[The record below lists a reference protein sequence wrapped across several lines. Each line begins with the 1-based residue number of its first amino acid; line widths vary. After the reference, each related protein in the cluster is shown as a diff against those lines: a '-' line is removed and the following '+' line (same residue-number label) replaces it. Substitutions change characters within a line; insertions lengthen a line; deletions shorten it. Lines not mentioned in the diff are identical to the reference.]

1 MADAASALIEFP
13 IVDTPTTPAEQ
24 PWPLTARLAYRFFAV
39 YFGLYVVCTQMLN
52 GFIPFPINLPNVS
65 DRGPVRWMVEWAAR
79 GVFGVTTP
87 LVVTGSGSGD
97 KTFDWVLAFCLLVI
111 SLLVT
116 AGWSLVAKVSNYDRG
131 HAGYRVFLRFA
142 LGTTMLTYGAAKII
156 PLQMPFPSLQRLLE
170 PYGHFSPMGVLW
182 ASIGTSPWYESF
194 TGVAELSA
202 AVLLFIPFTAPL
214 GALVAL
220 ACTIQIFMLN
230 MTYDV
235 PVKLFSFHLIVMSMF
250 LLVPDCQRILNA
262 VLVATAAKPRRVAWV
277 VQVAIGAWFV
287 ALALKGS
294 VDSWAQYGGGA
305 PKSPLY
311 GVWNVAYMSI
321 DGVERSALVTDYDR
335 WRRVI
340 FDRPQG
346 MVFQRMDDTFAPYG
360 NKIDTAAKTVAL
372 TRGVDP
378 NWSASFTYDQ
388 PSADRLTMSGE
399 MDGRKVVLRLELFPR
414 VRFLLVSRGFNW
426 VQEYP
431 FNR

>member
-1 MADAASALIEFP
+1 MAEAAPALIEFP
-13 IVDTPTTPAEQ
+13 LAEAFVEPTPRR
-24 PWPLTARLAYRFFAV
+24 WPLAARLAFRFFSV

-65 DRGPVRWMVEWAAR
+65 DQGPVRWMVEWVAR
-79 GVFGVTTP
+79 SVFGVTTP

-111 SLLVT
+111 SLVVSV
-116 AGWSLVAKVSNYDRG
+116 GWSLVAKVSNYDRG
-131 HAGYRVFLRFA
+131 HARYRLFLRFA
-142 LGTTMLTYGAAKII
+142 LATSMLTYGAAKLI

-182 ASIGTSPWYESF
+182 ASIGASRPYEVF
-194 TGVAELSA
+194 TGVAETTA
-202 AVLLFIPFTAPL
+202 AVLLFIPHTAPL

-220 ACTIQIFMLN
+220 ACTIQVWMLN

-235 PVKLFSFHLIVMSMF
+235 PVKLFSFHLIVMALF
-250 LLVPDCQRILNA
+250 LLVPDCRRILAA
-262 VLVATAAKPRRVAWV
+262 VRIEPSSQPRRVAWILQV
-277 VQVAIGAWFV
+277 VLGAWFV
-287 ALALKGS
+287 AVAMKGS
-294 VDSWAQYGGGA
+294 VDAWTQYGGGA

-311 GVWNVAYMSI
+311 GVWRVAYMSV
-321 DGVERSALVTDYDR
+321 DGVERSPLVTDYDR

-346 MVFQRMDDTFAPYG
+346 MAFQRMDDTFVPHG
-360 NKIDTAAKTVAL
+360 NKIDTAARTIAL
-372 TRGVDP
+372 TRPADP
-378 NWSASFTYDQ
+378 KWAASFTYDQ
-388 PSADRLTMSGE
+388 PSPDRLTMSGE
-399 MDGRKVVLRLELFPR
+399 MDGKKVVMRLELFPR
-414 VRFLLVSRGFNW
+414 ERFLLVSRGFNW

>member
-1 MADAASALIEFP
+1 MADAAPALVEFP
-13 IVDTPTTPAEQ
+13 AVEARVAHTAP
-24 PWPLTARLAYRFFAV
+24 PWPVTARLAFRFFSV

-65 DRGPVRWMVEWAAR
+65 DQGPVRWMVEWVAR
-79 GVFGVTTP
+79 SVFDVTTP

-111 SLLVT
+111 SVVVSV
-116 AGWSLVAKVSNYDRG
+116 GWSLVAKVSNYDRG
-131 HAGYRVFLRFA
+131 HARYRLFLRFA
-142 LGTTMLTYGAAKII
+142 LATSMLTYGAAKIV

-170 PYGHFSPMGVLW
+170 PYGHFSPMAVLW
-182 ASIGTSPWYESF
+182 ASIGASPSYEVF
-194 TGVAELSA
+194 TGVAETTA
-202 AVLLFIPFTAPL
+202 AVLLFIPHTAPL

-220 ACTIQIFMLN
+220 GCTIQIFTLN

-250 LLVPDCQRILNA
+250 LLVPHCKRILDA
-262 VLVATAAKPRRVAWV
+262 VLVATASKPRRVAWIL
-277 VQVAIGAWFV
+277 QVAIGAWFIAM
-287 ALALKGS
+287 ALNGS
-294 VDSWAQYGGGA
+294 VKAWAQYGGGA

-321 DGVERSALVTDYDR
+321 DGVERAPLITDYDR

-346 MVFQRMDDTFAPYG
+346 MAFQRMDDTFAPHG
-360 NKIDTAAKTVAL
+360 NSIDTAAKTVAL
-372 TRGVDP
+372 TRPADP
-378 NWSASFTYDQ
+378 KWGARFTYEQ
-388 PSADRLTMSGE
+388 PSPDRLTMSGD
-399 MDGRKVVLRLELFPR
+399 MDGKKIVMRLELFPR
-414 VRFLLVSRGFNW
+414 ERFLLVSRGFNW